1 MTVAATP
8 VSTFVLGDEAAA
20 SGKAKVQALSPI
32 LIGGALPIV
41 LAVIVDPFGFGRSAT
56 VLIPLLVVAMS
67 LAVGVYTASVLLP
80 GELAAVVVDTKQ
92 MVARLSYQGMFATR
106 TTELPLSS
114 VASVKPNTQYDRDGY
129 RSETVVM
136 TLRTG
141 ERLELPPTVTPQQ
154 IRAVRAVLGL

>member
-8 VSTFVLGDEAAA
+8 VSKFILGDEVAA
-20 SGKAKVQALSPI
+20 SGKAKLQALSPI

-41 LAVIVDPFGFGRSAT
+41 LAIVIDPFGMGRPASL
-56 VLIPLLVVAMS
+56 LIPILIVGML
-67 LAVGVYTASVLLP
+67 LAVSVYAASVMMP

-92 MVARLSYQGMFATR
+92 MVARLNYQGMFATR

-114 VASVKPNTQYDRDGY
+114 VASVKANTQYDRDGY

>member
-1 MTVAATP
+1 MTVAAMP
-8 VSTFVLGDEAAA
+8 VSRFVLGDETAA
-20 SGKAKVQALSPI
+20 SGKAKAQALSPI
-32 LIGGALPIV
+32 LIGGVLPII
-41 LAVIVDPFGFGRSAT
+41 LAIAIDPFGLGRAT
-56 VLIPLLVVAMS
+56 AVLVPLLIVAM
-67 LAVGVYTASVLLP
+67 LIAVGVYTASVLMP

-92 MVARLSYQGMFATR
+92 MVARLNYQGMFATR

-114 VASVKPNTQYDRDGY
+114 VASVKANTQYDRDGY
-129 RSETVVM
+129 RSDTVVM